1 MPADCKA
8 PGLDEVQQDNS
19 TLSRDICLEHFF
31 HRGTLL
37 SFLWLDFAEEIQLA
51 PLLLYGQ
58 GNRLSTPDGII
69 LRRQAKQQPSAC
81 SDAASSAARASHSLG
96 NQGGRSSR
104 EDASRGRCL
113 NNAGASLA
121 RWRRHVQKLPE
132 LQTVWA
138 AATPFHSG
146 SHVTAPLRGW
156 PFGRVANCLHVL
168 ADQLEGARARR
179 FNLGARACW
188 APCARP
194 HCALRCVHQPP
205 RFDASQPSGLLA

>member
-96 NQGGRSSR
+96 NQSGGSSR

-113 NNAGASLA
+113 TAALSEHSKSKECTGPAS
-121 RWRRHVQKLPE
+121 RR
-132 LQTVWA
+132 
-138 AATPFHSG
+138 
-146 SHVTAPLRGW
+146 
-156 PFGRVANCLHVL
+156 
-168 ADQLEGARARR
+168 
-179 FNLGARACW
+179 
-188 APCARP
+188 
-194 HCALRCVHQPP
+194 PP
-205 RFDASQPSGLLA
+205 RLHPASTTPGLRWLAGDATHRSCCLSSEL